1 MSGIRVTYSGLISF
15 GVGIISVMTGIIFTL
30 IITRQLSLE
39 EFGTWNLIGGLITYV
54 MIFEPIISYWAI
66 RQTSRGLKIAKTAV
80 ITSGFFSC
88 GGIIAYIIIAYFV
101 GQQSDAVKDV
111 LFLAAILVPMMF
123 VKQTLNS
130 INLGWKP
137 QSVSYGLLV
146 FESTKIPAAMIFVY
160 FLDLG
165 IMGAILSTFVAYVG
179 NIIIL
184 VIYARAQLKDRFN
197 RKIVKRW
204 LSLSWLPIYPGV
216 ASLVYSLDVV
226 IFSVITGSVIGIAFY
241 SVALTIAALVA
252 HSGLISQAIY
262 PKLLGGGKREH
273 LQENLIKFLYFGI
286 PLTALSITFAKPALF
301 ALNPV
306 YDVAVIVVIIMTI
319 RAFLYVLTGVIVQT
333 LRGIETVDMNE
344 ESTFKDFIKSK
355 LFSIPTIIL
364 MQSSLYVVILTI
376 GILLLKPVVSTGLD
390 LVVYWAIISLVTQ
403 IPFLMYFYSV
413 TKKSF
418 SIFVDRGSLFRYLFV
433 SIGVFGATYILVEKF
448 LVYKNSIYEF
458 LPNVLFFVLIA
469 ITGYLAITYLID
481 LKTRTLFKAIINEIK
496 NKPSH
501 E

>member
-15 GVGIISVMTGIIFTL
+15 GVGILSVVTGIIFTL
-30 IITRQLSLE
+30 IITRRLSLE
-39 EFGTWNLIGGLITYV
+39 EFGTWNLVGGLITYV
-54 MIFEPIISYWAI
+54 MIFEPIISYWTI
-66 RQTSRGLKIAKTAV
+66 RQISRGLKIAKTAI

-111 LFLAAILVPMMF
+111 LLLAAILVPMMF
-123 VKQTLNS
+123 VIQTLNS

-137 QSVSYGLLV
+137 QSVSYGLLI
-146 FESTKIPAAMIFVY
+146 FEATKIPAALIFVY
-160 FLDLG
+160 FLDWGLT
-165 IMGAILSTFVAYVG
+165 GAILSTFVAYIG

-184 VIYARAQLKDRFN
+184 VIYVRDKLKGRFD

-216 ASLVYSLDVV
+216 SSLVYSLDVM
-226 IFSVITGSVIGIAFY
+226 IFSIITGSVIGIAFY
-241 SVALTIAALVA
+241 SAALTIAALVA

-262 PKLLGGGKREH
+262 PKLLGGGKREY

-301 ALNPV
+301 TLNPV

-319 RAFLYVLTGVIVQT
+319 RAFLYVLTGIIVQT

-344 ESTFKDFIKSK
+344 DSTFKDFIKSK

-364 MQSSLYVVILTI
+364 MQSILYIVLLTI
-376 GILLLKPVVSTGLD
+376 GILLLIPVVNTSLD
-390 LVVYWAIISLVTQ
+390 LIVYWAIISLVTQ
-403 IPFLMYFYSV
+403 IPFLMYFYSMA
-413 TKKSF
+413 KKNF
-418 SIFVDRGSLFRYLFV
+418 PIIVDRSSLFRYLLV
-433 SIGVFGATYILVEKF
+433 SIGVFGLTYVLIEKF
-448 LVYKNSIYEF
+448 LVYNNSIYEF
-458 LPNVLFFVLIA
+458 LPNVLFFVIIA
-469 ITGYLAITYLID
+469 VTGYLVITYLID
-481 LKTRTLFKAIINEIK
+481 LKTRTLFKAIINEIR
-496 NKPSH
+496 NKDSH